1 MRIRPA
7 ACAALL
13 VAALVPVFTAPAASA
28 AAAKYADDFNGDGYR
43 DYATYSPG
51 HSPGGGVLITFGTA
65 TGPGTRTQV
74 IDQSSPGVPGAD
86 EDGDLF
92 GGVMAPADFN
102 ADGYADLA
110 VTAYGEDIDGRT
122 EQGSVTVLWGSAGG
136 LTGGTAI
143 PNMGAKQSDG
153 HFGRDLAAGDFNGD
167 GKKDLAAISAG
178 KTYVYRGSI
187 TPSGVAGS
195 VSTLDKSSSSFASRS
210 LVAGNMN
217 GDSKTDLV
225 IVGLVDAPDDF
236 GTDAW
241 FIKGGSTLTSGK
253 TLRLVTNYGDAGE
266 EAGVIADFNKDGY
279 GDLAVGTMMYGGD
292 QGRVSLWYGSS
303 TGPATSARITQAT
316 SGVAG
321 TPEAG
326 DMFGSSISAA
336 DVNGDGYKD
345 LAIGAFGEKIDKQT
359 TEGGVHVLRGS
370 ANGITG
376 TGSQWFARNT
386 PGVPGSVA
394 WNDCFGSTVRLRD
407 TDRDGHADLYVTGIV
422 DGSLRLPGTASGI
435 TTTGV
440 SSVNTELIEGMLQ

>member
-13 VAALVPVFTAPAASA
+13 VAAFVPVLAAPPASA

-51 HSPGGGVLITFGTA
+51 HSPGSGVVVTFGTA

-92 GGVMAPADFN
+92 GGVMAPGDFN

-122 EQGSVTVLWGSAGG
+122 EQGSVTILWGGAGG
-136 LTGGTAI
+136 LSGGTAV
-143 PNMGAKQSDG
+143 PNMGAKRSDG
-153 HFGRDLAAGDFNGD
+153 HFGRDLAVGDFDGD

-178 KTYVYRGSI
+178 KTYVYRGPI
-187 TPSGVAGS
+187 TPPGVAGA
-195 VSTLDKSSSSFASRS
+195 VSTLDRSSASLDARS
-210 LVAGNMN
+210 LVAGNVN
-217 GDSKTDLV
+217 GDGSTDLV
-225 IVGLVDAPDDF
+225 VVGLANAPEF

-241 FIKGGSTLTSGK
+241 FVKGGATLTSGK
-253 TLRLVTNYGDAGE
+253 TLRLVNGYGDGAEG
-266 EAGVIADFNKDGY
+266 AGVIADFNKDGY
-279 GDLAVGTMMYGGD
+279 GDLAVGSMMYGNY
-292 QGRVSLWYGSS
+292 QGRVSLWYGSA
-303 TGPATSARITQAT
+303 TGPAASARITQAT
-316 SGVAG
+316 TGVAG
-321 TPEAG
+321 TPETG
-326 DMFGSSISAA
+326 DSFGSSLSAA
-336 DVNGDGYKD
+336 DVDGDGYRD
-345 LAIGAFGEKIDKQT
+345 LAVGVFGEQISAKT
-359 TEGGVHVLRGS
+359 TEGGVHVLRGGP
-370 ANGITG
+370 NGVTG
-376 TGSQWFARNT
+376 AGSQWFARNT

-440 SSVNTELIEGMLQ
+440 SSADTDVIEGMLQ